1 MSIIRTGNVPLLRI
15 SVLPDSVART
25 SRCAMP
31 GRATPTAFT
40 APHPGE
46 LGGVYTPGLVSLGQ
60 PPPSLS
66 RRAPLTGPV
75 SWTPSGPCAAG
86 RTGGRSGRV
95 PPSGVP
101 GVPSDPSGEE
111 ACMSASMQVDRGE
124 DLHVPST
131 SGERHVAQ

>member
-1 MSIIRTGNVPLLRI
+1 
-15 SVLPDSVART
+15 
-25 SRCAMP
+25 MP
-31 GRATPTAFT
+31 GQATPTAFT

-131 SGERHVAQ
+131 SGERSVAQ